1 MIKAKA
7 QRNAVVKSSPSP
19 SHSNVLDVFPKSS
32 QYSRIDEYII
42 SQVSPAVG
50 NEDHCL
56 AFFFHNYV
64 INGDRYHPSVS
75 VAGNEPLSASI
86 RALSTAGLSK
96 YHSDI
101 RLSHSARHR
110 YVQALSLTNTAL
122 EDTSSAVRDET
133 LLAIVVLTSYET
145 LTGGSERSLEAWMQH
160 INGATTLLRLRGIEG
175 IKHTDGRVLTMHVIG
190 HINVACLLNNLPTP
204 PFIYD
209 LQEKIFEHLYDPES
223 PAMRYQ
229 HVNLEFADFN
239 HAVHNNL
246 FSTPEETIAR
256 AIELEAK
263 MVAALV
269 DMPKYWKVGIVP
281 PAMIPDQHA
290 IKGGVPDFE
299 LRYRDQGV
307 SYLWNSF
314 HSSRILLR
322 QTVLQ
327 NIQTIKSRNSDI
339 SKYTKLEN
347 HSRDVMRE
355 CQRNIL
361 ASIPPYMR
369 LHSHAGLLLP
379 DRRPQETADADGLR
393 TSLRQSREASS
404 ADRELMPEA
413 FVSGLPA
420 MHVLGGYGFLWP
432 LFVAGY
438 CSTTTPEILNC
449 VKDMYEVLGK
459 EMKIEQA
466 LVLRDMLCSI
476 LPSS

>member
-1 MIKAKA
+1 MMKA
-7 QRNAVVKSSPSP
+7 QAQRKAVVKSSPFS
-19 SHSNVLDVFPKSS
+19 SRSNALNISPKSS
-32 QYSRIDEYII
+32 QYGRINEYLIAQI
-42 SQVSPAVG
+42 SPAVG

-75 VAGNEPLSASI
+75 VGGSEPLSASI

-101 RLSHSARHR
+101 RLSHYARHR

-122 EDTSSAVRDET
+122 KDTDSAVRDET

-145 LTGGSERSLEAWMQH
+145 LTGGSERSLEAWTQH

-204 PFIYD
+204 SFIYD
-209 LQEKIFEHLYDPES
+209 LQVKIFEHLYDPES

-229 HVNLEFADFN
+229 HVNLQFADFN
-239 HAVHNNL
+239 HAVHHDL
-246 FSTPEETIAR
+246 FSTPEETIVQAMN
-256 AIELEAK
+256 IEAK

-269 DMPKYWKVGIVP
+269 DLPKYWKVGIVP
-281 PAMIPDQHA
+281 PAAIPDQKA
-290 IKGGVPDFE
+290 LKGGVPDFE

-327 NIQTIKSRNSDI
+327 KIQTIESQNSDI
-339 SKYTKLEN
+339 LRYAELEIN
-347 HSRDVMRE
+347 SCDVMRE
-355 CQRNIL
+355 CQTNIL
-361 ASIPPYMR
+361 ASISPYMR
-369 LHSHAGLLLP
+369 LHSHAGFLLP
-379 DRRPQETADADGLR
+379 DRQPQETSDADGLR
-393 TSLRQSREASS
+393 TSLRQSKETLS

-413 FVSGLPA
+413 FISGLPA

-438 CSTTTPEILNC
+438 CSTTTPEILKC

-466 LVLRDMLCSI
+466 LVLRDMLCSMS
-476 LPSS
+476 PSN